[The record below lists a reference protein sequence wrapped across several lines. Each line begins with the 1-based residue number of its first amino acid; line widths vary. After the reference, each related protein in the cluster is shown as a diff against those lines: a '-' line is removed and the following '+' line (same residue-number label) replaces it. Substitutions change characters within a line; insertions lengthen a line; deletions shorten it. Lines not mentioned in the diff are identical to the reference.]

1 MNNNSL
7 KLDRQINITIL
18 SENKTTNQKYENSLE
33 KEYEEKLKLFELMN
47 KKAEEERNLRK
58 LQEEEKLKK
67 LEEDHLQEIKKME
80 EYYQKQNKILDEK
93 MKLKSQAINNE
104 LNERF
109 GYLEEKR
116 KKCEEKNNN
125 YMKIQYERLKQEE
138 KEQEKRNE
146 EKRQLYEEMQLKNDI
161 LFKEKV
167 KLIEEKAKLVSDIIQ
182 KKFE

>member
-80 EYYQKQNKILDEK
+80 EYYQKQNQILDEK

-104 LNERF
+104 FNERF

-116 KKCEEKNNN
+116 KKCEEENNN

-138 KEQEKRNE
+138 REQEKKKE
-146 EKRQLYEEMQLKNDI
+146 EKRKLYEEIQLKMTNY
-161 LFKEKV
+161 LKRK
-167 KLIEEKAKLVSDIIQ
+167 
-182 KKFE
+182 

>member
-80 EYYQKQNKILDEK
+80 EYYQKQN
-93 MKLKSQAINNE
+93 
-104 LNERF
+104 
-109 GYLEEKR
+109 
-116 KKCEEKNNN
+116 
-125 YMKIQYERLKQEE
+125 
-138 KEQEKRNE
+138 
-146 EKRQLYEEMQLKNDI
+146 
-161 LFKEKV
+161 
-167 KLIEEKAKLVSDIIQ
+167 
-182 KKFE
+182 